1 MTSEEKY
8 EEAIKNKKL
17 DYYVKERLKDVAE
30 YISLDKLEVLAQEHF
45 SELEVEVVYGGF
57 QDGLT
62 IEQGW
67 ICSSKESSLYIY
79 QIEALIYFFINNQLT
94 INQAKIFVN
103 LIKSFKKFDTENS
116 CMFLLRVIQKESD
129 VEKIKKSVEIIY
141 PFYKYE
147 ILSFS
152 SNLYDYDDDDEFTFL
167 RYIYFLYENQGFDT
181 IKQMISKIEYSKEY
195 IDKLLRKIRE
205 ER

>member
-152 SNLYDYDDDDEFTFL
+152 SNLYDYDYDDEFTFL

>member
-1 MTSEEKY
+1 VTSEEKY